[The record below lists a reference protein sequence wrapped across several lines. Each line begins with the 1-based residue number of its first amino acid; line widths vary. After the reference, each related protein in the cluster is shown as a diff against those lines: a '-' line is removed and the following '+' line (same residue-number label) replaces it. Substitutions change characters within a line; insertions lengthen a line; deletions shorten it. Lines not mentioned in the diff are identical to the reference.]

1 MFAPTRS
8 APVPTITTKNFSRQ
22 EHRLLLALFYP
33 HRPFRASKSQF
44 RAESLAIS
52 VCGAYTFRKNAKG
65 CLTVKTIPQK
75 LAALALVGALTVSLA
90 GCGVNVT
97 GVALDLPDSMEKGTT
112 LTAVPAYTFDG
123 ATPESAALAKKL
135 ETLDM
140 HYTSSDPAVVMVDE
154 SGCLAALRAGTA
166 EVALSSRDGTITASK
181 TIEVVV
187 TPTGITTT
195 DALTL
200 TAGEAATLETAVAPD
215 DATHVTIRYT
225 SSDNAIATV
234 SDAGEVTA
242 VATGEADI
250 TAAVDGTAF
259 SAVCRVTVLP
269 AIESVELNYTAL
281 SLRPEGTA
289 QLTYTVAPEE
299 ALADDVTYTSSDEAV
314 ATVDEAGTV
323 TAVADGTAT
332 ITVTVNGTAAECEVT
347 VAAKTAA
354 ASTNSGSTASADNGG
369 SSAAPDNGSAQESA
383 PAASMQGGA
392 LPNGGGG
399 WWSIDSSDSA
409 YWAVANNINAMRA
422 ENGLP
427 ELTVDGSLSSLA
439 TSRCD
444 YQIINDVFTHDGAT
458 TAEILLSG
466 AFDAAT
472 ACSGWRSSPGHYANI
487 LTPGYTRMGIGCT
500 YSYEYG
506 AAVWCVTFS

>member
-33 HRPFRASKSQF
+33 HRPFRASKSRF

-75 LAALALVGALTVSLA
+75 LAALALVCALAVSLA
-90 GCGVNVT
+90 GCDVNVT

-135 ETLDM
+135 DALDM
-140 HYTSSDPAVVMVDE
+140 HYMSSDPAVVMVDE

-187 TPTGITTT
+187 TPTGISTT

-242 VATGEADI
+242 VTAGEADI
-250 TAAVDGTAF
+250 TAAVDGTALA
-259 SAVCRVTVLP
+259 AVCH
-269 AIESVELNYTAL
+269 
-281 SLRPEGTA
+281 
-289 QLTYTVAPEE
+289 
-299 ALADDVTYTSSDEAV
+299 
-314 ATVDEAGTV
+314 
-323 TAVADGTAT
+323 
-332 ITVTVNGTAAECEVT
+332 VTVNNVDTEDEATSETESVSSTDNSDNGT
-347 VAAKTAA
+347 
-354 ASTNSGSTASADNGG
+354 SDSNSGSSEVSDAGQ
-369 SSAAPDNGSAQESA
+369 AQESA
-383 PAASMQGGA
+383 PAASSSFEYGA
-392 LPNGGGG
+392 LPMDPATDGET
-399 WWSIDSSDSA
+399 WWNIDSSDSA

-422 ENGLP
+422 EGGLP
-427 ELTVDGSLSSLA
+427 ALTVSDSLSSIA
-439 TSRCD
+439 HDRCV
-444 YQIINDVFTHDGAT
+444 YLIANDIFSHDGAT
-458 TAEILLSG
+458 TAEILCSG
-466 AFDAAT
+466 ATSASAACT
-472 ACSGWRSSPGHYANI
+472 GWRNSPGHYANI
-487 LTPGYTRMGIGCT
+487 MTPGYTQMGIACT
-500 YSYEYG
+500 FNTAYG
-506 AAVWCVTFS
+506 VELWCVTFS